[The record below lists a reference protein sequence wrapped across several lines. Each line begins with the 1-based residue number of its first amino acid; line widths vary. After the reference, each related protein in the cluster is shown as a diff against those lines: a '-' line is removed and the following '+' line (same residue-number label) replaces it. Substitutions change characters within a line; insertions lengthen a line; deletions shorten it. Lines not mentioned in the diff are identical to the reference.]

1 MYDNLALPL
10 RYHGAGEDEVARRVG
25 EVMDG
30 HRLAHLAERRPAD
43 LTRAQARWVAMVRA
57 QLTGAEV
64 VVVHE
69 PFEGMNELASDRVE
83 RLLVE
88 WAAEE
93 ERAVLITTHAVS
105 LDASYGGRLTRVRA
119 RVASWVRKDTSV
131 PGAIAR

>member
-1 MYDNLALPL
+1 MKPDLQRFL
-10 RYHGAGEDEVARRVG
+10 
-25 EVMDG
+25 
-30 HRLAHLAERRPAD
+30 HLERT
-43 LTRAQARWVAMVRA
+43 LTESISTQLQAVRA

-69 PFEGMNELASDRVE
+69 PFEGMDELASDRVE